1 MPLRVAS
8 ARRCWEVAWVKPRE
22 PQRFRPRP
30 FLFRMLAGIFTAQFV
45 MAGYALVRCS
55 SGHPTGELK
64 ISERCPEL
72 GTRVE
77 NLFGLAVAT
86 TLSLLTSIED
96 EPAP

>member
-1 MPLRVAS
+1 
-8 ARRCWEVAWVKPRE
+8 
-22 PQRFRPRP
+22 
-30 FLFRMLAGIFTAQFV
+30 MLAGIFIAQFA

-55 SGHPTGELK
+55 NSHPSGEMK

-72 GTRVE
+72 GMRVE

-96 EPAP
+96 EPEP